1 MTNALNTINT
11 VNRTIQLNNLTRI
24 ALNGSDL
31 SVGGV
36 VIAILIGIVLSVGV
50 MALVHWLLNR

>member
-24 ALNGSDL
+24 ASNGSNL
-31 SVGGV
+31 SVGGA
-36 VIAILIGIVLSVGV
+36 VIAIIVGIVLSVGV
-50 MALVHWLLNR
+50 FALVDWLLDR